1 MIEPVDI
8 QWWGWLLIW
17 TGLVLALAATVAL
30 LVWRLFRKGFRLLD
44 DLGELADTAA
54 VFDGVVEHELPPQA
68 IAVLAEIRDIRAR
81 EEARKYHRSVRRS
94 ERHRR
99 RLERARR
106 ITTLDA
112 SKVRWPADWYQ

>member
-1 MIEPVDI
+1 MIA
-8 QWWGWLLIW
+8 WWGWLLIW
-17 TGLVLALAATVAL
+17 TALALALVATLGL
-30 LVWRLFRKGFRLLD
+30 LTWWLLRKGFRLLD

-54 VFDGVVEHELPPQA
+54 VFDGVGEAELPPQA
-68 IAVLAEIRDIRAR
+68 IAGLADIRDIRAR
-81 EEARKYHRSVRRS
+81 EEARTFHRSQRRS

-112 SKVRWPADWYQ
+112 SKVRWPADWYR

>member
-1 MIEPVDI
+1 MI

-17 TGLVLALAATVAL
+17 TGLVLVLAAMVAL
-30 LVWRLFRKGFRLLD
+30 FVWRLFRKGFRLLD
-44 DLGELADTAA
+44 EVGELADTAA
-54 VFDGVVEHELPPQA
+54 VFDGVYEPELPPQA
-68 IAVLAEIRDIRAR
+68 IAVLADIRDIRAR
-81 EEARKYHRSVRRS
+81 EEARKFQRSQRRS